1 MLSIGKQLTAEQRLS
16 KAVYDIINNP
26 KYVALA
32 GVVMVG
38 DRSVS
43 DTVPTAYTNGRDEV
57 YGRAFIESLND
68 AELRFLV
75 LHEVYHKLYKHLTTW
90 EWMYKQAAELANV
103 ACDHVINIKISDD
116 NTDGWAVMPADG
128 CRDYKYRG
136 WDEARVFKDL
146 CENNS
151 GGDGNGDGSGANTN
165 VATGV
170 NTHRGF
176 DEHDWEGAQELTDD
190 EKRELARDIDE
201 AIRQGALVAGK
212 IGDGSERDRF
222 GDLLEAQ
229 VDWREVLR
237 EFIQTTCA
245 GSDYGTWS
253 RPNRRYLSSGY
264 YMPSGISDQIGE
276 LVVAIDTSGSIG
288 QRELTLFM
296 SEIHQI
302 CQSLSPERIR
312 VLYWDTRVRGNET
325 YDMHELD
332 ELPKATKPVGGGGTN
347 VECVPNFI
355 RDEGI
360 KPQACVVLTDGYIW
374 GSWGQWDCPVLWCVL
389 DNKTAKP
396 DTGKQVHI
404 QSGDL

>member
-1 MLSIGKQLTAEQRLS
+1 MLSIGKPLTPEQRLG
-16 KAVYDIINNP
+16 KAVYDILNNP
-26 KYVALA
+26 KYVALS
-32 GVVMVG
+32 GVVVVG
-38 DRSVS
+38 DRSTS
-43 DTVPTAYTNGRDEV
+43 DTVPTACTNGRDEI
-57 YGRAFIESLND
+57 YGRTFIESLND
-68 AELRFLV
+68 PELRFLV
-75 LHEVYHKLYKHLTTW
+75 LHEVYHKLRKHLTTW
-90 EWMYKQAAELANV
+90 EWMYKQNATLANI
-103 ACDHVINIKISDD
+103 ACDHKINIEISDD
-116 NTDGWAVMPADG
+116 NRDGWAVMPANGYCDF
-128 CRDYKYRG
+128 KYRG
-136 WDEARVFKDL
+136 WDEARIFRDL
-146 CENNS
+146 CDNESPDDGDS
-151 GGDGNGDGSGANTN
+151 GGTNTTGNKNTA
-165 VATGV
+165 VGG
-170 NTHRGF
+170 GF

-222 GDLLEAQ
+222 GDLLDAQ

-302 CQSLSPERIR
+302 CQTLNPERIR

-325 YDMHELD
+325 YEMHELD
-332 ELPKATKPVGGGGTN
+332 DLPKSTKPVGGGGTS

-360 KPQACVVLTDGYIW
+360 KPQACVVLTDGYVW
-374 GSWGQWDCPVLWCVL
+374 GSWGQWDCPVLWCIL

-404 QSGDL
+404 KSGDM

>member
-1 MLSIGKQLTAEQRLS
+1 MLSIGKQLTAEQRVS
-16 KAVYDIINNP
+16 KAVYDIISNP

-38 DRSVS
+38 DRTVS
-43 DTVPTAYTNGRDEV
+43 DTIPTACTNGRDEM
-57 YGRAFIESLND
+57 YGRAFVDSLND
-68 AELRFLV
+68 AELRFLI

-90 EWMYKQAAELANV
+90 EWMYKQEANLANM

-116 NTDGWAVMPADG
+116 NTDGWAVMPAQG

-136 WDEARVFKDL
+136 WDAARVFKDL
-146 CENNS
+146 RENNTS
-151 GGDGNGDGSGANTN
+151 DDQNVDGDSTTGSHNAAVG
-165 VATGV
+165 
-170 NTHRGF
+170 HGF

-201 AIRQGALVAGK
+201 AIRQGAMVAGK

-222 GDLLEAQ
+222 GDLLEPQ
-229 VDWREVLR
+229 VNWREALR

-245 GSDYGTWS
+245 GSDYSTWS
-253 RPNRRYLSSGY
+253 RPNRRYVSSGY
-264 YMPSGISDQIGE
+264 YMPSGVNDQIGE

-302 CQSLSPERIR
+302 CRTLSPERVR

-332 ELPKATKPVGGGGTN
+332 DLPKATKPVGGGGTN
-347 VECVPNFI
+347 VECVPNFM
-355 RDEGI
+355 RDESI
-360 KPQACVVLTDGYIW
+360 KPQACVVLTDGYVW
-374 GSWGQWDCPVLWCVL
+374 GSWGQWDCPVLWCIL
-389 DNKTAKP
+389 DNKQAKP
-396 DTGKQVHI
+396 DTGKQVNI
-404 QSGDL
+404 QSEEM

>member
-116 NTDGWAVMPADG
+116 NTDGWAVMPAQG

-146 CENNS
+146 YDNDSSEDDD
-151 GGDGNGDGSGANTN
+151 GGRGPDGPS
-165 VATGV
+165 
-170 NTHRGF
+170 GF

-212 IGDGSERDRF
+212 IGDGSERERF
-222 GDLLEAQ
+222 GELLEAQ

-264 YMPSGISDQIGE
+264 YMPSGISDQVGE

-325 YDMHELD
+325 YEMHELD

-347 VECVPNFI
+347 VECVPNFM

-360 KPQACVVLTDGYIW
+360 KPQACVVLTDGYVW
-374 GSWGQWDCPVLWCVL
+374 GSWGQWDCPVLWCIL

-404 QSGDL
+404 QSGDM